1 MRRFMYVSDTMI
13 GMARNGSGDYYA
25 ALGMKFFSG
34 SVGGVT
40 EIVARWIHSGKRAY
54 ICVTGAHGVVESK
67 QSHSV
72 LFAHQEAGLVVPDG
86 MPLAWLG
93 RLLGHPDTKRIYGPD
108 LFIELCKRAEKKK
121 WRIFLYGTTEDTL
134 IRLQK
139 QLHHNFPKLIIVG
152 SYAPPFR
159 ALTPK
164 EEKEIIVTINES
176 RPHIVF
182 VGLSTPK
189 QELWMHTHS
198 QRLTANALIGV
209 GAAFDFVSGTKKQA
223 PRWIQ
228 RTGFEWLFRFS
239 QEPSRLWYRYTVGNL
254 RFLRL
259 LITDLV
265 FPK

>member
-1 MRRFMYVSDTMI
+1 MYHI
-13 GMARNGSGDYYA
+13 GG
-25 ALGMKFFSG
+25 LTIFSG
-34 SVGGVT
+34 SISDVVGVI
-40 EIVARWIHSGKRAY
+40 EKWVENKKRSY
-54 ICVTGAHGVVESK
+54 VCVTGAHGVVESQ
-67 QSHSV
+67 QSGKV
-72 LFAHQEAGLVVPDG
+72 LRAHRHAGLIVPDG
-86 MPLAWLG
+86 MPLVGFGVLRG
-93 RLLGHPDTKRIYGPD
+93 FPQTKRIYGPD